1 MVKVQDFSG
10 PPVGGGFEKNIQH
23 AGERVRV
30 YKENP
35 SFREAPEREVVKK
48 SFQPQVVPPPSPG
61 VPPAAGDGSGNEQGL
76 SEDAEFFL
84 PDYFLGGDADGMK
97 EAVLRLAE
105 TALHGDLEKSLKDAR
120 KLSPYLED
128 AFHDALVDKLVPEM
142 RKRGLL

>member
-1 MVKVQDFSG
+1 MVKVQDFSAE
-10 PPVGGGFEKNIQH
+10 GFEKNIQH

-48 SFQPQVVPPPSPG
+48 SFQSQVALPPS
-61 VPPAAGDGSGNEQGL
+61 SGAPEIAE
-76 SEDAEFFL
+76 EDTSPFL

-97 EAVLRLAE
+97 EAVLRLVE

-142 RKRGLL
+142 QRRGLI

>member
-1 MVKVQDFSG
+1 MVKVQDFAAE
-10 PPVGGGFEKNIQH
+10 GFEKNIQH
-23 AGERVRV
+23 AGERVRE
-30 YKENP
+30 YKESP

-48 SFQPQVVPPPSPG
+48 SFQPQVAPPPSPG
-61 VPPAAGDGSGNEQGL
+61 VSQAAQDQDVQDS
-76 SEDAEFFL
+76 SSFL
-84 PDYFLGGDADGMK
+84 PDYFLGGDEDGMK

-142 RKRGLL
+142 QRRGLI

>member
-1 MVKVQDFSG
+1 MVKVQDFSAE
-10 PPVGGGFEKNIQH
+10 GFEKNIQH
-23 AGERVRV
+23 AGERVRA

-48 SFQPQVVPPPSPG
+48 SFQLGASPPLPPG
-61 VPPAAGDGSGNEQGL
+61 VSQVAQDQDVQDS
-76 SEDAEFFL
+76 SSFL
-84 PDYFLGGDADGMK
+84 PDYFLGGDADGMR

-105 TALHGDLEKSLKDAR
+105 IALHGDLEKSLKDAR

-142 RKRGLL
+142 QRRGLL